1 MSNEVIVTC
10 AVTGAGDTVSRSDRV
25 PVTPAAIAAACIE
38 AAIEGAAI
46 AHVHVRDPHTGQG
59 SREVALYREVVERV
73 RDSGT
78 DVILNLTTGMGGDY
92 VPDEADPARAGAG
105 SDMVSPAVRLAHI
118 EVLRPEICSLDCGTM
133 NFGTAGVFMNTP
145 PHLEHMA
152 ARIRELRVKPEL
164 EVFELGHIRF
174 AKELIARGLI
184 ESPPLFQLCLGIPWG
199 APADLRSLMA
209 MHEALPPA
217 ALWSAFGIGREQL
230 PMVAQAVLLGGN
242 VRVGLEDNLYLAR
255 GQLATNGE
263 LVARAVELIG
273 RLGRGIA
280 SAAGARQMLQLAC
293 STPRL
298 QR

>member
-38 AAIEGAAI
+38 AARAGAAI
-46 AHVHVRDPHTGQG
+46 AHVHVRDPQTGQG

-92 VPDEADPARAGAG
+92 VPDETDPARAGAG

-133 NFGTAGVFMNTP
+133 NFGTGVFMNTP
-145 PHLEHMA
+145 AHLEHMA

-209 MHEALPPA
+209 MHEALPRA

-230 PMVAQAVLLGGN
+230 PMVAQAALLGGN

-280 SAAGARQMLQLAC
+280 SAASARQMLQLAC